1 MILDEFRECLGT
13 ALNNTFLVGDACRF
27 VGDIRAAREVAVD
40 IIIKALINFPEPE
53 QEKLYEEISIAI
65 ANREPFQP
73 ILEEIDTHFPLGAA
87 TIKAAVKA
95 YICKSSEQ
103 GNVLARDFS
112 SRKSPFAFPSE
123 NPALVMMEWLMAALT
138 FEERQVLL
146 LLRFPDAS
154 PTSVAEALCIEE
166 TTVRTHARKA
176 TKKLTKRKEE
186 TTWGPPNEVDNEF
199 IGDVPDWNEFQRI
212 YERDWRPSVTNLA
225 YYLLGDT
232 TGADRIADSVMT
244 RSKPYVEEQESFDIH
259 RAWEGNTSGWIGFK
273 RLTFKAT
280 QKFLILF
287 NEKNKTHARAKPDDV
302 WARRLQERLTAIET
316 QVFLLST
323 LFYKSDDDGISKIAQ
338 LTDLCA
344 ETVKANIQRAVRK
357 MLDRD
362 WREIE

>member
-40 IIIKALINFPEPE
+40 ILIEAIRNCPESE
-53 QEKLYEEISIAI
+53 QERLYKEIITAI
-65 ANREPFQP
+65 ANRKSFQP

-95 YICKSSEQ
+95 YICKSSKQ

-112 SRKSPFAFPSE
+112 SRKSPFAFSSE

-176 TKKLTKRKEE
+176 TKKLTKRKER